1 MSGTIPVIAS
11 DVKGK
16 ATGTLTIIC
25 DTNEPEKNGYYLQID
40 SITIDI
46 PSNVFDSNILFTAVA
61 IFGMDINYLTGGV
74 VDLNQM
80 LLNLADGKLATEVE
94 KVLNDILED
103 YKLLDADC

>member
-1 MSGTIPVIAS
+1 
-11 DVKGK
+11 
-16 ATGTLTIIC
+16 
-25 DTNEPEKNGYYLQID
+25 
-40 SITIDI
+40 
-46 PSNVFDSNILFTAVA
+46 
-61 IFGMDINYLTGGV
+61 MDINYLTGGV

>member
-25 DTNEPEKNGYYLQID
+25 DANEPEKNGYYLQID

-46 PSNVFDSNILFTAVA
+46 PKNVFDSNILFTAVS